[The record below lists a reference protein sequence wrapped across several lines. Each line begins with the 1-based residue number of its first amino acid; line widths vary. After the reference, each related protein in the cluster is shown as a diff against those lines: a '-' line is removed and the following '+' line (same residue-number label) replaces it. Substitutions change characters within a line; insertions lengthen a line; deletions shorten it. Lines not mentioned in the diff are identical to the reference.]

1 MKGTISAVLGKIL
14 RDPKASR
21 ELNLYFSES
30 RKESGT
36 ITTSDGK
43 KYRITTGP
51 SNGGEPNS
59 SKDPRASQ
67 E

>member
-30 RKESGT
+30 
-36 ITTSDGK
+36 GK